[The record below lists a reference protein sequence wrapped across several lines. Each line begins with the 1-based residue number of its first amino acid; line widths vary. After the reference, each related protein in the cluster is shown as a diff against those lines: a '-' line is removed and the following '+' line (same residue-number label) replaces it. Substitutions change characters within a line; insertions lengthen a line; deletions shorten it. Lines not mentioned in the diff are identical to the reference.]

1 MMEFVHNWIHAEFNQ
16 KDDCSNASN
25 FLLMGKA
32 LKSHLDQRIKT
43 NRSNT
48 HNRETHNSVTKTSC
62 RIIKGVRKGF
72 LRWGG
77 AL

>member
-48 HNRETHNSVTKTSC
+48 HSRESHNSVTKISH
-62 RIIKGVRKGF
+62 RIM
-72 LRWGG
+72 
-77 AL
+77 